1 MTGNRID
8 VSRFTL
14 DNGLRVVH
22 SYDPS
27 TAMVAVDVLYDT
39 GARDESPGQTGMAHL
54 FEHLMFGGSV
64 NVPDFDAEIEG
75 AGGSD
80 NAWTSND
87 FTNFYDTLPAQN
99 IETAFHLESD
109 RMLALSFNPRS
120 LEVQRN
126 VVIEEFKQ
134 QCLNRPY
141 GELAHYLRKAVYGG
155 IHPYSWPTIG
165 LVPQHIADV
174 TDEDVR
180 RWFYSHYAPG
190 NAVLSV
196 CGNVTLERVRGLAHK
211 WFGDIPRRDV
221 AKRSLPCPDFPKE
234 DTIEEVRADV
244 PATAIAIGIP
254 MAAYGCQGYLE
265 ADILTDILAAGHA
278 SRMYRR
284 LISVNADDGLFAS
297 ADASIT
303 GSEHEGMLL
312 LNARLTRS
320 GRDDAMK
327 ARHMMLEIA
336 RELATDTGA
345 ATEREL
351 QRTLNRY
358 EATFRFNN
366 LSYLG
371 KAQDLAL
378 AEIHG
383 EDINTRIAGRRAV
396 TTTDLRRAAEKL
408 FNETPSATIIYR
420 PADEPTL
427 SVLAPG

>member
-1 MTGNRID
+1 MTENRID
-8 VSRFTL
+8 VNRFTL
-14 DNGLRVVH
+14 GNGLRVVH

-39 GARDESPGQTGMAHL
+39 GARDESPELTGMAHL
-54 FEHLMFGGSV
+54 FEHLMFGGSE
-64 NVPDFDAEIEG
+64 NVDDFDGEIED
-75 AGGSD
+75 AGGSN

-109 RMLALSFNPRS
+109 RMLALSFNLRS

-155 IHPYSWPTIG
+155 THPYSWPTIG
-165 LVPQHIADV
+165 LTPQHIANV

-180 RWFYSHYAPG
+180 RWFYSHYAPN
-190 NAVLSV
+190 NAVLTV
-196 CGNVTLERVRGLAHK
+196 CGNVTLERVRELAQK
-211 WFGDIPRRDV
+211 WFGDINPREI
-221 AKRSLPCPDFPKE
+221 AKRELPKPDFPAK

-244 PATAIAIGIP
+244 PATAVAIGIP
-254 MAAYGCQGYLE
+254 MAAYGCPGYLE

-278 SRMYRR
+278 SRMYRK
-284 LISVNADDGLFAS
+284 LIAVNAADGLFAS

-303 GSEHEGMLL
+303 GSEHEGMLI
-312 LNARLTRS
+312 LNARLTRP
-320 GRDDAMK
+320 GIDDAMK
-327 ARHMMLEIA
+327 AREMMLEIV
-336 RELATDTGA
+336 REMASEDGA

-351 QRTLNRY
+351 KRTLNRY

-371 KAQDLAL
+371 KAQELAL

-383 EDINTRIAGRRAV
+383 EDINTRVAERRAV
-396 TTTDLRRAAEKL
+396 TTTDLRLTAQKL

-420 PADEPTL
+420 PAND
-427 SVLAPG
+427 